1 MPEYDAYSVYYD
13 LVWAGKQDDV
23 PFLLATAKE
32 TGGPVL
38 ELACGTG
45 RVLLPLARAGFDVTG
60 IDLSQAMLDKLQA
73 KLDKEPREVQARV
86 ALKCADMRDYR
97 FSQKF
102 KLVFCTFN
110 SFLHMMTT
118 EDQLACLNSVREYLA
133 DDGRLVIHIFAPD
146 HRRLTSRDE
155 TEIAVETDPETG
167 RDMVVTDIS
176 KRDLTSQ
183 TISVWECVD
192 RIGDDGTVRRYPANF
207 TLCWI
212 HHREMHL
219 LLKCAGYE
227 VVAVY
232 GGYDKR
238 PYDYVSGIQLFVAR
252 KMQRPRE

>member
-13 LVWAGKQDDV
+13 LLWANKQDDV
-23 PFLLATAKE
+23 PFYLKMAKE

-45 RVLLPLARAGFDVTG
+45 RVLLPIARAGFDVTG

-73 KLDKEPREVQARV
+73 KLDKEPRDVQSRV

-118 EDQLACLNSVREYLA
+118 DDQLACLRSVREYLA
-133 DDGRLVIHIFAPD
+133 DDGRLVINIFAPSYK
-146 HRRLTSRDE
+146 RLGSPDE
-155 TEIAVETDPETG
+155 TEVSVVPDPETG
-167 RDMVVTDIS
+167 RDMVVTNIS
-176 KRDLTSQ
+176 MRQPENQ
-183 TISVWECVD
+183 TIEVWEYVD
-192 RIGDDGTVRRYPANF
+192 RIGGDGSVKRYPAKY
-207 TLCWI
+207 TLSWI

-227 VVAVY
+227 VVNAF

-238 PYDYVSGIQLFVAR
+238 PYDYTSGMQLFIAKKV
-252 KMQRPRE
+252 

>member
-13 LVWAGKQDDV
+13 VLYGQWQIDV
-23 PFLLATAKE
+23 PFYLAMAKE

-60 IDLSQAMLDKLQA
+60 IELSQAMLDKLQA

-86 ALKCADMRDYR
+86 ALKCGDMRDYR
-97 FSQKF
+97 FTQKF
-102 KLVFCTFN
+102 RLVFCAFN
-110 SFLHMMTT
+110 SFLHLMTT
-118 EDQLACLNSVREYLA
+118 EDQLACLHSVREYLA

-146 HRRLTSRDE
+146 HSRLTSRDE
-155 TEIAVETDPETG
+155 TEIAVERDPETG

-176 KRDLTSQ
+176 KRDLASQ

-192 RIGDDGTVRRYPANF
+192 RIEDDGSVKRYPASF

-219 LLKCAGYE
+219 LLRCAGYE
-227 VVAVY
+227 VANVY

-252 KMQRPRE
+252 KV